1 MYNYLVNGFKYGF
14 DVGFRGSV
22 HHNTVDNLL
31 SAKTKP
37 DIVRQ
42 KIQNEINANRFVGP
56 FDSKPFTEMQ
66 LSPLGLAEKKM
77 PGTYRMIHHL
87 SFPEG
92 SSINDNIPQ
101 DKCSVQYASIQD
113 AIELIKSVGRKS
125 FCAKTDISSAFRII
139 NIKESQYKLF
149 GFMWE
154 GKYYYDKNLQMGCS
168 SSCQI
173 FENFSTA
180 IEWIAKNKVLIPNIV
195 HILDDFM
202 IVDKTEDGCKKK
214 LERFLAICKDM
225 GIPISKEKTFQPSKV
240 MSFVGYE
247 IDTRLMEVRLPI
259 DKLDKCHNLLTV
271 VLQKEKITLRE
282 LQSIIGTLNFACAV
296 VIPGRAFLRRLID
309 LTIGVKKS
317 FHRIRMTKSVKQD
330 LNTWQNFL
338 KNFNGKSLILS
349 DRWLTSDQLHLF
361 TDASGTYGYGAL
373 FGSQWFLG
381 KWDTKWQKQNIAFL
395 ELYPI
400 VLAVEI
406 WGHRFENQCIY
417 FHTDN
422 IALASVIN
430 KQTSKD
436 ALIMFLI
443 RRLVLHCL
451 RNNVNFKAKQIY
463 GSKNVLA
470 DALSRQQVQ
479 KFHRLAPWADTV
491 PKPVP
496 NLPDL
501 PSYRNP

>member
-1 MYNYLVNGFKYGF
+1 
-14 DVGFRGSV
+14 
-22 HHNTVDNLL
+22 
-31 SAKTKP
+31 
-37 DIVRQ
+37 
-42 KIQNEINANRFVGP
+42 
-56 FDSKPFTEMQ
+56 MQ
-66 LSPLGLAEKKM
+66 LSPLGLAEKKI

-101 DKCSVQYASIQD
+101 DNCSVQYASIQD
-113 AIELIKSVGRKS
+113 AIELIKIKTVGRTS

-139 NIKESQYKLF
+139 NITESQYKLF

-173 FENFSTA
+173 FEKFSSA
-180 IEWIAKNKVLIPNIV
+180 IEWIARKKLLITHMV

-214 LERFLAICKDM
+214 LNRFLAICKDM
-225 GIPISKEKTFQPSKV
+225 GIPISKEKTFQPSQV

-247 IDTRLMEVRLPI
+247 IDTQLMEVRLPI
-259 DKLDKCHNLLTV
+259 DKLDKCNNIITV

-317 FHRIRMTKSVKQD
+317 FHRIRMTKSVQQD

-338 KNFNGKSLILS
+338 RNFNGKSLILS

-361 TDASGTYGYGAL
+361 TDASGTLGYGAL
-373 FGSQWFLG
+373 FGAQWFLG

-406 WGHRFENQCIY
+406 WGHQIKNQCIY

-422 IALASVIN
+422 IALVSVI
-430 KQTSKD
+430 Q
-436 ALIMFLI
+436 
-443 RRLVLHCL
+443 
-451 RNNVNFKAKQIY
+451 
-463 GSKNVLA
+463 
-470 DALSRQQVQ
+470 
-479 KFHRLAPWADTV
+479 
-491 PKPVP
+491 
-496 NLPDL
+496 
-501 PSYRNP
+501 